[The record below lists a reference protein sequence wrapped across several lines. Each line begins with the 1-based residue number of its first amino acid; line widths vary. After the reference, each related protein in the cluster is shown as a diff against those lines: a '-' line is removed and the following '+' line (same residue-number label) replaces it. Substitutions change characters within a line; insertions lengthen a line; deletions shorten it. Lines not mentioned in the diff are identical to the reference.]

1 MFDKDYDV
9 TFSIKRLWILL
20 GVGMFLS
27 FAVLLY
33 FGAEIYHLKPPI
45 PSMVVSDDGDVIY
58 TREEIEEGQNV
69 WQSLGG
75 MQQGSI
81 WGHGSYVAPDWSTDW
96 LHREAL
102 ALRDTYHRARLG
114 AAYAP
119 PSEEQKAFLQVLVAE
134 EMRQNRYNPGN
145 ETTTISNERASAV
158 ARVEQHFTQLF
169 STYDNIEGQNL
180 RDDYA
185 FPPNILIS
193 PEKAHKLSAFF
204 FWTSWSTVTNRPNDT
219 ISYTS
224 NWPHEPLVNN
234 KPTGASFIWT
244 IISIMLLLGCAG
256 TLCFYYV
263 RQYDLWREQIV
274 PEGGPAK
281 SNPLV
286 NAHITSSM
294 RATAKYFWVVVA
306 LMTAQVALGILTA
319 HYAVEGQDL
328 YGIPLADIL
337 PYSISRTW
345 HTQLAVF
352 WIATAWL
359 GTGLFM
365 APLLSGKDPA
375 FQTFGVNFLWTCLI
389 IIVVGSFAGEWLGVN
404 QFFSRTMNFWFGH
417 QGYEYV
423 DLGRF
428 WQIFLFI
435 GLLLWTILVIRGL
448 YPALEGGH
456 NRSLIALTLL
466 SAVAIG
472 LLYGAGLFWGENT
485 HISIMEYWRWW
496 VVHLWVEGVF
506 EVFATA
512 IIALIFV
519 NLQIL
524 RGSTAA
530 VAVIFATII
539 FMAGG
544 VLGTFHHLYWSGTPI
559 GVLALGAVFSALE
572 VVPLLV
578 VGFEA
583 YQTHKLEQNTSW
595 IGHYKW
601 PLNFFAS
608 VLFWNLVGAGL
619 LGFLINPP
627 LALYYMQGLNS
638 TAAHGHAAMFGVYGL
653 LGVGLML
660 FCLRSLI
667 ADDRWSDKWLKHA
680 FWGLNIG
687 LAMMLGLS
695 LIPQGLYQA
704 YISFTESYWLA
715 RAPET
720 IHGPLMTAL
729 VWARV
734 PGDIVFSWGIF
745 SIIMFMYH
753 AYFGEPIDEKTAKA
767 SAVDG

>member
-9 TFSIKRLWILL
+9 TFSLKRLWIFLA
-20 GVGMFLS
+20 VGMVLS
-27 FAVLLY
+27 FGVLLF
-33 FGAEIYHLKPPI
+33 FGAEIYRLKPPI
-45 PSMVVSDDGDVIY
+45 PDMVVSDNGDIIY
-58 TREEIEEGQNV
+58 TKDDIEEGQNV

-75 MQQGSI
+75 MQQGSV

-102 ALRDTYHRARLG
+102 ALLDVYHRDRVG
-114 AAYAP
+114 SGYTP
-119 PSEEQKAFLQVLVAE
+119 PSDEQRAFLQVLIE
-134 EMRQNRYNPGN
+134 DEMRRNRYNPAN
-145 ETTTISNERASAV
+145 ETITISDDRAIAV
-158 ARVEQHFTQLF
+158 SQVEDHFTRLF
-169 STYDNIEGQNL
+169 SSYDNIDGQNL

-185 FPPNILIS
+185 FPPNILIT
-193 PEKAHKLSAFF
+193 PDQAQKLSAFF
-204 FWTSWSTVTNRPNDT
+204 FWTSWSSVTNRPDDT

-224 NWPHEPLVNN
+224 NWPHEPLVGNQ
-234 KPTGASFIWT
+234 PTGAAFIWT
-244 IISIMLLLGCAG
+244 IVSILLLLGCAG
-256 TLCFYYV
+256 ALCFYYV
-263 RQYDLWREQIV
+263 RQYDLWRERIV
-274 PEGGPAK
+274 PEGGAATK
-281 SNPLV
+281 NPLA
-286 NAHITSSM
+286 NAKLTPSM

-306 LMTAQVALGILTA
+306 LMVAQVALGILTA

-328 YGIPLADIL
+328 YGIPLAEFI

-375 FQTFGVNFLWTCLI
+375 YQTLGVNFLWLCLI

-435 GLLLWTILVIRGL
+435 GLLLWTGLVLRAL
-448 YPALEGGH
+448 YPALKGGH

-472 LLYGAGLFWGENT
+472 LLYGAGLLWGQNT
-485 HISIMEYWRWW
+485 HISVMEYWRWW

-519 NLQIL
+519 NLKLL
-524 RGSTAA
+524 RASTAA

-578 VGFEA
+578 IGFEA
-583 YQTHKLEQNTSW
+583 YQTHKLEQNTQW
-595 IGHYKW
+595 INHYKW

-619 LGFLINPP
+619 LGFFINPP

-638 TAAHGHAAMFGVYGL
+638 TPAHGHAAMFGVYGL
-653 LGVGLML
+653 LGIGLML

-667 ADDRWSDKWLKHA
+667 PDNRWSDKWLQQA

-695 LIPQGLYQA
+695 LIPQGIYQA

-720 IHGPLMTAL
+720 IHGPVMTAL

-745 SIIMFMYH
+745 SIVMFMYR
-753 AYFGEPIDEKTAKA
+753 AYFGEPVNEKEQTAKA
-767 SAVDG
+767 